1 MCVVQLGVEWQVCMI
16 CIVDLLAKNSYK
28 PALMSMLF
36 LEVLRNIKQYF
47 DIIMGG
53 NMITVLNKK
62 KWKIHVFLVCSLL
75 SNISHCETCIFR
87 H

>member
-53 NMITVLNKK
+53 NMITVLN
-62 KWKIHVFLVCSLL
+62 
-75 SNISHCETCIFR
+75 
-87 H
+87 